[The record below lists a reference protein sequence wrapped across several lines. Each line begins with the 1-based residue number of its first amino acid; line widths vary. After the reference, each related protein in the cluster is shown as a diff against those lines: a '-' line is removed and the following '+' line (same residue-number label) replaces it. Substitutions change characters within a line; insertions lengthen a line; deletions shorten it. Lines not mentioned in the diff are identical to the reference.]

1 MMSELSP
8 MGMCR
13 NCHSKKMVLDFDT
26 ITSLCGNC
34 NTKYKVELK
43 EMFIDGEK
51 QMVPSWLGDEV
62 K

>member
-1 MMSELSP
+1 MKSP
-8 MGMCR
+8 IGMCR

-26 ITSLCGNC
+26 VTSLCESC
-34 NTKYKVELK
+34 NTKYKIELE

-51 QMVPSWLGDEV
+51 QMVPSWLGDEI